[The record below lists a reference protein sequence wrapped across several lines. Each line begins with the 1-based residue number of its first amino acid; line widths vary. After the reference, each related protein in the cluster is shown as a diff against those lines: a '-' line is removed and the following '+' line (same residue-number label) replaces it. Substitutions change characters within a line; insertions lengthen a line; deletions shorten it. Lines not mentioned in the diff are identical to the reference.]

1 MDTNDVYRVRDLV
14 IKMANESVSRSNSIN
29 EKLLRIKELKY
40 MFSATVD
47 SKYEVIRKVK
57 GASLTINRKYLVYVE
72 VDLINA
78 YSIHVYMGASVIS
91 EEKKFKDATS
101 VTVEERYVPQTV
113 IDYGDDSIISAA
125 IILIYADVIADW
137 LEKVIDEVIRLYNS
151 TEEDLA
157 PLMEIVNAIEVARRL
172 ADDQ

>member
-1 MDTNDVYRVRDLV
+1 
-14 IKMANESVSRSNSIN
+14 MANESVSRSNSIN

-47 SKYEVIRKVK
+47 SKYEIIRKVK

-72 VDLINA
+72 VDLMTA
-78 YSIHVYMGASVIS
+78 RSIHVYMGASVIS
-91 EEKKFKDATS
+91 DEKKFKDATS

-113 IDYGDDSIISAA
+113 IDYGDDNIISAA

-137 LEKVIDEVIRLYNS
+137 LEKVVDEVIRLYNS